1 MDIFGPWGWVIATVL
16 AVTILLIR
24 DRFTIIGCPECDA
37 QLEKGT
43 EICSFCGYDFVQ
55 EQRPWAD
62 RPPGA
67 VDLHL
72 ESDRATSLDLAIL
85 NYEFPR
91 ISDDEWDSNWLLVRL
106 EGRQPR
112 DSWTHVSSCLLTWD
126 LQALA
131 EWFDALAEGR
141 EAPALQFT
149 EPVLSFVAGGPVG
162 GRAKILVEVVLEPP
176 VRSEPE
182 DVELPLLVEHA
193 QLREAA
199 ASLRRAAER
208 FPVRAARP
216 SAPGVPRLP

>member
-1 MDIFGPWGWVIATVL
+1 MDVFGPLGWVIAIVL

-43 EICSFCGYDFVQ
+43 EVCSFCGYDFVE

-62 RPPGA
+62 RPPGP

-72 ESDRATSLDLAIL
+72 ETDRATSFDRAVL
-85 NYEFPR
+85 NYEFPQ
-91 ISDDEWDSNWLLVRL
+91 ISDDEWDSNWLLVRM

-112 DSWTHVSSCLLTWD
+112 NSWTQVSSCLLTWD

-131 EWFDALAEGR
+131 EWFDVMAEGR
-141 EAPALQFT
+141 EPPSLRFT
-149 EPVLSFVAGGPVG
+149 EPVLNFVAGGHVD
-162 GRAKILVEVVLEPP
+162 GRAKIVVEVVLEPP
-176 VRSEPE
+176 VRSRPE
-182 DVELPLLVEHA
+182 DVELPLFIERE

-208 FPVRAARP
+208 FPVRGPRP
-216 SAPGVPRLP
+216 STGRLGS